1 MGMRFRAPAFPIPA
15 ALPFLLGLF
24 LWLGALNACA
34 PRPPLSPV
42 SAGTLAARLAN
53 DRCQK
58 SFGNRPFSATD
69 FEALLD
75 DGRWHWGTANGGK
88 VDGYEVEV
96 SFDRTGGKKK
106 VVVKVPEE

>member
-1 MGMRFRAPAFPIPA
+1 MRFRPRFPIPA
-15 ALPFLLGLF
+15 SLPILLGAF
-24 LWLGALNACA
+24 LTLEALNACA
-34 PRPPLSPV
+34 PHPSLSPV

-58 SFGNRPFSATD
+58 SFGNRPFSPTD

-75 DGRWHWGTANGGK
+75 DGRWHWGTTDGGK
-88 VDGYEVEV
+88 IDGYEVEV

>member
-1 MGMRFRAPAFPIPA
+1 MRIRVSGSPIPA
-15 ALPFLLGLF
+15 YVALLLILSLLLGSF
-24 LWLGALNACA
+24 NACA
-34 PRPPLSPV
+34 PHPPLSPV

-58 SFGNRPFSATD
+58 SFGSRPFTATD

-75 DGRWHWGTANGGK
+75 NGRWHWGTTDGGK

>member
-1 MGMRFRAPAFPIPA
+1 MRFRLRFPIPA
-15 ALPFLLGLF
+15 SLPILLGAF
-24 LWLGALNACA
+24 LVLEALNACA
-34 PRPPLSPV
+34 PHPPLSPV

-58 SFGNRPFSATD
+58 SFGSRPFSETD
-69 FEALLD
+69 FEAMLD
-75 DGRWHWGTANGGK
+75 DGRWHWGTIDGGK